1 MLNVLSI
8 SQLTEEDI
16 FSLNWRYL
24 YQLYEKTMLRRLLRP
39 RNEHYG
45 DNGCSTCRACL
56 NSQCTEPDGMLRSYE
71 QASFKCN
78 FGALLLRNLQP
89 FVVATRSRVDNAFY
103 VLRETPGGH
112 LTFEINW
119 PTKTSRRE
127 FSTIHIFTDHGK

>member
-1 MLNVLSI
+1 
-8 SQLTEEDI
+8 
-16 FSLNWRYL
+16 
-24 YQLYEKTMLRRLLRP
+24 
-39 RNEHYG
+39 
-45 DNGCSTCRACL
+45 
-56 NSQCTEPDGMLRSYE
+56 MLRSYE

-103 VLRETPGGH
+103 VLRETPGYH

-119 PTKTSRRE
+119 PTKASRRE